1 MELAEKL
8 DLVRG
13 IAPAQ
18 QGLPKKSLLNLG
30 VGSVIRANSFSQDM
44 WMVERVYN
52 YQETNQK
59 GERKKYQWK
68 EYMLRNLTDFSLR
81 FLEVE
86 DDDGLNAY
94 ITGDK
99 VPQGKMSVSP
109 DKSVKE
115 LSIRGISGGPFY
127 QEEFCSAVFDGDNG
141 DEHVL
146 LLDYESD
153 QGKMLGVEIWE
164 DGNREAYFYQEL
176 KVRDIELISLGT
188 K

>member
-13 IAPAQ
+13 IAPAKT
-18 QGLPKKSLLNLG
+18 GLPKKSLLNLG
-30 VGSVIRANSFSQDM
+30 VGSVIRAAAISQDL

-68 EYMLRNLTDFSLR
+68 EYMLRNLSDFSTR
-81 FLEVE
+81 FFEVE
-86 DDDGLNAY
+86 DDDGLSAY

-99 VPQGKMSVSP
+99 VAQGKMSVAP
-109 DKSVKE
+109 NKSVKE
-115 LSIRGISGGPFY
+115 LSIRGVSDGPFY

-141 DEHVL
+141 DEYVT

-153 QGKMLGVEIWE
+153 NGKMLGVEIWE
-164 DGNREAYFYQEL
+164 DGNCEAYFYEEL
-176 KVRDIELISLGT
+176 KMKGIELISLGN
-188 K
+188 